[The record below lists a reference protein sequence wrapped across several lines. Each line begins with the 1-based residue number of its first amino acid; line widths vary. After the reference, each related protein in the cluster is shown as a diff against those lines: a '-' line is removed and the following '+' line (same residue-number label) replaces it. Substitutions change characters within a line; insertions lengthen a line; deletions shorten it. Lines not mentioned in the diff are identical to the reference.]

1 VNVFGWSRGYV
12 GFRSVSQITESHN
25 GFTVDS
31 DVTVTTASSDGI
43 HWTAGRT
50 LPKAGIG
57 SQVGI
62 SGVVE
67 GPKGLLAVGRFGRGT
82 CGGTPTVDVLWG
94 STDGLTWSRVPLPAD
109 FANSSVY
116 TLDAGSSGYIATGVL
131 KDGATTA
138 VWVSTDGRSW
148 RRAPMPKSAAGTVF
162 VDGATAFAGGFVLS
176 GAQQIQLGC
185 GESVQVPSVWS
196 SADGKSWTRPT
207 LPGAIPVDSTWVNV
221 DRISD
226 RVVMATAWTYDS
238 ATQSSSELVWATS
251 DGRTWKQ
258 LAWPPNLFRAAVLTD
273 GKRGLLFATPTGS
286 FETAI
291 IATVDQDMNVAILT
305 SSGDLPTGGAM
316 MGTTAL
322 GPAGIVELSS
332 DGLNL
337 WLGVPT
343 GS

>member
-1 VNVFGWSRGYV
+1 MFGWSRGYV
-12 GFRSVSQITESHN
+12 GFRSVSQITKSHN

-57 SQVGI
+57 SPVDI
-62 SGVVE
+62 TAVVE
-67 GPKGLLAVGRFGRGT
+67 GPKGLLAIGRLGRGV
-82 CGGTPTVDVLWG
+82 CGGIPTVDVLWS
-94 STDGLTWSRVPLPAD
+94 STDGLTWTRVPLPAA

-131 KDGATTA
+131 TDGATTA
-138 VWVSTDGRSW
+138 IWVSTDGRSW
-148 RRAPMPKSAAGTVF
+148 RRASMPKSAAGTVF

-196 SADGKSWTRPT
+196 SADGKSWSSPT
-207 LPGAIPVDSTWVNV
+207 LPGAIPAESIWVSV

-226 RVVMATAWTYDS
+226 HLVLATAFMLDPAS
-238 ATQSSSELVWATS
+238 QSSSQLAWATS

-258 LAWPPNLFRAAVLTD
+258 LAWPPNALRATVLTD
-273 GKRGLLFATPTGS
+273 GKRGLLVVTSTGGFDGAS
-286 FETAI
+286 
-291 IATVDQDMNVAILT
+291 IATVDEDMNLASLSV
-305 SSGDLPTGGAM
+305 SGDLPTGSPM
-316 MGTTAL
+316 MGAAAL
-322 GPAGIVELSS
+322 GPAGIVALSI
-332 DGLNL
+332 DGTEL